1 MNDYTI
7 RPMTM
12 DDALDA
18 SELWTLVFGDDE
30 RLVFEFYR
38 LFAHQ
43 PGFGWCAEYEGK
55 IVAAAYCPED
65 MYLVQADGSEEPG
78 AYLYAVA
85 THPDHRERG
94 LANAICNALKEY
106 AWTRDTQ
113 YVFTRP
119 SEESLYPWY
128 AEKVGA
134 EPCMGGEVC
143 RFTADRPVVLPYME
157 LLPDA
162 YLELREKYLSG
173 LPHVRMSI
181 WWLKWEQLLHQFYG
195 GGFYAIG
202 DHIATFYNDGET
214 IQVSELLP
222 HPTRE
227 QAEQV
232 CRGLMYI
239 AGASRCVCTIHGEGQ
254 YVSCAAKNGRIPKSN
269 PWFGP
274 CFG

>member
-1 MNDYTI
+1 MREYTI

-43 PGFGWCAEYEGK
+43 PGFGWCAEHEGK

-65 MYLVQADGSEEPG
+65 MYLVQPDGSEQAG

-85 THPDHRERG
+85 THPDHRKQG
-94 LANAICNALKEY
+94 LAKDICNALKEY

-113 YVFTRP
+113 WVFTRP
-119 SEESLYPWY
+119 SEEGLYGWY

-134 EPCMGGEVC
+134 VPSMGAQAL
-143 RFTADRPVVLPYME
+143 RFTAAEPLVLPYME

-162 YLELREKYLSG
+162 YLELREKHLAG

-181 WWLKWEQLLHQFYG
+181 WWMKWESLLHQFYG

-202 DHIATFYNDGET
+202 DHIATFYNDGIT
-214 IQVSELLP
+214 LQVSEILP
-222 HPTRE
+222 HPTAE
-227 QAEQV
+227 QAESV
-232 CRGLMYI
+232 CRTLMTLS
-239 AGASRCVCTIHGEGQ
+239 GAANCVCTVHGEGR
-254 YVSCAAKNGRIPKSN
+254 YVSTVAKDGAVPHDN

>member
-1 MNDYTI
+1 MSDYI
-7 RPMTM
+7 VRPLTM

-43 PGFGWCAEYEGK
+43 PGFGWCAEHAGK

-65 MYLVQADGSEEPG
+65 MYLVEPDGTEHPG

-85 THPDHRERG
+85 THPDHRKHG
-94 LANAICNALKEY
+94 LAKEICIALKEH
-106 AWTRDTQ
+106 AWTRGTE

-128 AEKVGA
+128 EEKIGA
-134 EPCMGGEVC
+134 VPSMGCQKLEL
-143 RFTADRPVVLPYME
+143 TAGDPVYQPYME

-162 YLELREKYLSG
+162 YLELREKFLQG

-181 WWLKWEQLLHQFYG
+181 WWLKWEKLLHQFYG

-202 DHIATFYNDGET
+202 DHIADMYYDGAML
-214 IQVSELLP
+214 QVNEILP
-222 HPTRE
+222 HPTPE
-227 QAEQV
+227 TAAEV
-232 CRGLMYI
+232 CSALMQI
-239 AGASRCVCTIHGEGQ
+239 VGAQKCVCTIYGQ
-254 YVSCAAKNGRIPKSN
+254 EHYVSCAANQCEVPKNN